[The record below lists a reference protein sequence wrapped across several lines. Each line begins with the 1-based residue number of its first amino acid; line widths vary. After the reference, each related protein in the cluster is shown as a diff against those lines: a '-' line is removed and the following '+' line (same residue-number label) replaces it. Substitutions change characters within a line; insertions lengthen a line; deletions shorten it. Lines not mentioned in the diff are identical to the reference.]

1 MMADM
6 AEVYSWWG
14 RGRRIRRQTMFIR
27 AVDKAGYMSELADVA
42 GHTLISLESQIDVAG
57 HTLISLESQ
66 IDVAGHTLIRLESQ
80 IDVAGHTLI
89 RLES

>member
-1 MMADM
+1 
-6 AEVYSWWG
+6 
-14 RGRRIRRQTMFIR
+14 MFIR
-27 AVDKAGYMSELADVA
+27 AVDKAGYMSELA
-42 GHTLISLESQIDVAG
+42 DVAG